1 MQRQPAQDFLLFL
14 IGGCLF
20 GAGVF
25 LFTNQVMVGSALRF
39 GLGRSGG
46 YGAFFTGTLA
56 RGVGDGFGLLMLP
69 LAVGVCLL
77 FAGRWSRAGWFL
89 IWAALAAM
97 AVGVLQSLFFSF
109 RETSLW
115 SLLTM
120 VVLMGSGGGLMFRSL
135 GGYDGPD
142 RPGGSGPGA

>member
-1 MQRQPAQDFLLFL
+1 MQRNPVQDFLLFL
-14 IGGCLF
+14 VGGSLF
-20 GAGVF
+20 GAGIF

-39 GLGRSGG
+39 GLGRGGG

-69 LAVGVCLL
+69 LGVGVCLL
-77 FAGRWSRAGWFL
+77 FAGRWSKAGWFL
-89 IWAALAAM
+89 IWASLAAVG
-97 AVGVLQSLFFSF
+97 VGVLQSLFFSF

-120 VVLMGSGGGLMFRSL
+120 VVLMAAGGGLMFRSL
-135 GGYDGPD
+135 GGYDSGNGRGPD
-142 RPGGSGPGA
+142 S